1 MNKCKI
7 IIASPSYNESIGGA
21 IVLHKLCHILN
32 NLGYDSYLTSTMKL
46 NGQVEY
52 FQLNNNYN
60 TKIATD
66 IDIENDIIIY
76 PEIEPGNPYGC
87 KNVVRFILNKW
98 HLPEYDNNVITWG
111 DSDFWI
117 YFHKLFYDGIKEP
130 NYLHILD
137 SKLDIFKDNN
147 EDRNIEACFTY
158 RKKSNERDVLPTL
171 HPSNSIEIPYNISDE
186 NLIKIFNTCK
196 RFYSYDTETYLN
208 VLAALCGC
216 ESVIVPYKDVT
227 KENIV
232 KLQPSFKYGIAYGLD
247 DLKHANSTRSSLREH
262 IIELEIEQINQTKNI
277 FEKIIKHFNL

>member
-1 MNKCKI
+1 MRI

-46 NGQVEY
+46 NGQIEY
-52 FQLNNNYN
+52 FHTNNNYN

-66 IDIENDIIIY
+66 IDIDRDIIVY

-98 HLPEYDNNVITWG
+98 HLPEYDNNIITWG
-111 DSDFWI
+111 DNDFWI
-117 YFHKLFYDGIKEP
+117 YFHELFYDGIKEP
-130 NYLHILD
+130 NFLHILD

-147 EDRNIEACFTY
+147 WDRNVEACFTY
-158 RKKSNERDVLPTL
+158 RKKSNERDMLPIL
-171 HPSNSIEIPYNISDE
+171 HPSNSIEIPYNVSDE
-186 NLIKIFNTCK
+186 NLVKMFNTCK

-216 ESVIVPYKDVT
+216 ESVIVPYKDIT

-247 DLKHANSTRSSLREH
+247 DLKHANSTRSSLRKH
-262 IIELEIEQINQTKNI
+262 ITELEIEQINQTKNI
-277 FEKIIKHFNL
+277 FGKIIKYFNL

>member
-1 MNKCKI
+1 MRI
-7 IIASPSYNESIGGA
+7 IIASPSYNPSIGGV

-52 FQLNNNYN
+52 FYINKNYN

-66 IDIENDIIIY
+66 IDFENDIIIY

-111 DSDFWI
+111 GNDFWI
-117 YFHKLFYDGIKEP
+117 YFHKLFYDGLKEP
-130 NYLHILD
+130 NYLHIID
-137 SKLDIFKDNN
+137 PKLDTFKDYG
-147 EDRNIEACFTY
+147 IERTIESCFTY
-158 RKKSNERDVLPTL
+158 RKKSNEKDTL
-171 HPSNSIEIPYNISDE
+171 NLIHPSNSVEIQYNTSE
-186 NLIKIFNTCK
+186 EELINIFNICK
-196 RFYSYDTETYLN
+196 RFYSYDTETYLS
-208 VLAALCGC
+208 VLAAQCGC
-216 ESVIVPYKDVT
+216 ESIIVPYKDIL
-227 KENIV
+227 KETIV
-232 KLQPSFKYGIAYGLD
+232 QTQPSFKYGIAYGLD
-247 DLKHANSTRSSLREH
+247 DLKHANSTSSSLREH